1 MLGTLKSNMRT
12 YIKHHRVNCNPV
24 RRKED
29 PWPLS
34 TCTTIPSTRCSTAS
48 PVSRTW
54 PSALGSWACLPA
66 PSPSGE
72 RLGQGVLRSQL
83 ADLMYHCEGVA
94 NFNIVSPRKDVAGS
108 PEVLPQLGRVTTE
121 EMK

>member
-1 MLGTLKSNMRT
+1 MAA
-12 YIKHHRVNCNPV
+12 
-24 RRKED
+24 
-29 PWPLS
+29 
-34 TCTTIPSTRCSTAS
+34 AS
-48 PVSRTW
+48 PADCADA
-54 PSALGSWACLPA
+54 ALTLAAVAVYVQIKPA
-66 PSPSGE
+66 EGYTFAQAAETVKARLQAWFTGE

-94 NFNIVSPRKDVAGS
+94 NYNIVSPRKDVAGS